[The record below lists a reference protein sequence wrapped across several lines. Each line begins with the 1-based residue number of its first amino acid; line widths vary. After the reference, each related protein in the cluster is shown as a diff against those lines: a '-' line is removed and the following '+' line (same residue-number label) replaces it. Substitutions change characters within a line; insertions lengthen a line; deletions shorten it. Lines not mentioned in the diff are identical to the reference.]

1 MGKEVFIMGYMEN
14 YKKWCEDTYFD
25 EATRAELKAIEGNDK
40 EIQERFYKDLEF
52 GTGGLR
58 GIIGAGTNR
67 LNIYTVSKATQGFA
81 NYIIKQGEDAVKK
94 GVAIAFDSRRM
105 SPEFAEITALVL
117 NGNGIKTYIYPSLRP
132 TPMLSFAVRE
142 LNCTGGVVIT
152 ASHNPPEYN
161 GYKVYWADGGQVPYP
176 RDEAIIEEVN
186 AVTDFHT
193 IKTANKDEAVK
204 AGLFNVIGE
213 EVDEAFDKN
222 VLAQIVNP
230 EIIKEQHDLK
240 IVYTPIHGSGN
251 KPVRRVLKK
260 AGFENV
266 TVVPEQELPDSEFTT
281 VGYPNPEN
289 PAVFEL
295 AIKLAEKIDADII
308 LGTDPDC
315 DRVGA
320 VVKTKDGSYTVLT
333 GNMTGTLICNY
344 ICSQKAKLGTL
355 PKNGALVS
363 TIVSS
368 EMTKAIAKKYN
379 LAYFDV
385 LTGFKYIGEKI
396 KEFEQTGEYQYVFGF
411 EESYGCLSGTY
422 ARDKDA
428 VVASLLI
435 CEMAAYYKS
444 RGMSL
449 YDGLMELYDTYG
461 VYKEIIHS
469 ITLKCIEGIEN
480 MKKIMDTLRKDAPSE
495 IAGVKV
501 TETRDYLEDKIVDV
515 ATGKVSPTNLPKSN
529 VLYFT
534 LADDT
539 WFCVRPSGTEPKIKI
554 YFGTK
559 ADTVENAEKKIA
571 TAQDGIMKVVNSVLG

>member
-1 MGKEVFIMGYMEN
+1 MGYMEN

-251 KPVRRVLKK
+251 KPVRRVLEK

-396 KEFEQTGEYQYVFGF
+396 KEFEQTGDYQYVFGF

-469 ITLKCIEGIEN
+469 LTLKGIEGIEN

-571 TAQDGIMKVVNSVLG
+571 TAQDGIMKVVNSVLGE